1 MGDEYVLKPNVVAYI
16 CNPSTLE
23 VKAGVTELEASLN
36 YIEKP
41 CHNKNKIKNEKV
53 LEVDSGSYL
62 AVRMY

>member
-1 MGDEYVLKPNVVAYI
+1 MSGEYVLKPNAVAYA

-23 VKAGVTELEASLN
+23 VKAGVTELEVSLN

-41 CHNKNKIKNEKV
+41 CHNKNKIKSEKV